1 MGMDIARRSAK
12 SALLLAAGRHCV
24 RELFDRQVLFF
35 GGKGGV
41 GKTTCASAM
50 ALAASRLGRRVLLV
64 STDPAH
70 STSDIFERAIGPEPT
85 ALSPSLHAM
94 EIDAAGESRRYVE
107 TVKEQIRQLFGH
119 SILKEANR
127 QIDLAAT
134 MPGAEEVALFDRMG
148 ALIRGEDERFDLIIF
163 DTAPT
168 GHTLRLIRMPELME
182 AWIRAL
188 SRSRRAMLGVDQDD
202 QTDPIML
209 SLSDRLDRLRE
220 LRARLVSGRTTG
232 FVLVLIP
239 ERLPIEET
247 ARALAQ
253 LDEAGVRVGA
263 SIVNRVLPDTSSDAF
278 LTSRRRQERVYLDEI
293 SGALSRA
300 VARAASRS
308 SNATSTA
315 WRRSSGSARAV
326 LMNHVQNPSSVRPG
340 TVKREVRLDGMPLS
354 RLPGPGARRS
364 SRSSS
369 RATWRL
375 R

>member
-1 MGMDIARRSAK
+1 M
-12 SALLLAAGRHCV
+12 

-50 ALAASRLGRRVLLV
+50 ALAASRLGKRVLLV

-85 ALSPSLHAM
+85 AVSPSLSAM

-107 TVKEQIRQLFGH
+107 TVKEQIRLLFGH

-127 QIDLAAT
+127 QIDLAST

-188 SRSRRAMLGVDQDD
+188 SRSRRAMLGIDQDD
-202 QTDPIML
+202 QTDPIMV
-209 SLSDRLDRLRE
+209 SLSERLERLRE
-220 LRARLVSGRTTG
+220 LRARLISGRTTG

-247 ARALAQ
+247 ARALVH
-253 LDEAGVRVGA
+253 LDEAGVRVGCL
-263 SIVNRVLPDTSSDAF
+263 IVNRVLPDTSSDPF

-293 SGALSRA
+293 AARFRAQSRVQVPQLESDVYGLAALER
-300 VARAASRS
+300 V
-308 SNATSTA
+308 
-315 WRRSSGSARAV
+315 SAY
-326 LMNHVQNPSSVRPG
+326 L
-340 TVKREVRLDGMPLS
+340 LS
-354 RLPGPGARRS
+354 
-364 SRSSS
+364 
-369 RATWRL
+369 
-375 R
+375 

>member
-1 MGMDIARRSAK
+1 M
-12 SALLLAAGRHCV
+12 
-24 RELFDRQVLFF
+24 RELADRRVLFF

-50 ALAASRLGRRVLLV
+50 ALAASAMGKRVLLV

-70 STSDIFERAIGPEPT
+70 STSDIFERSLGGEPT
-85 ALSPSLHAM
+85 EVKPSLFAM
-94 EIDAAGESRRYVE
+94 EIDAASESRRYVQ

-134 MPGAEEVALFDRMG
+134 MPGAEEVALFDRM
-148 ALIRGEDERFDLIIF
+148 ASLIRGEDDRFDLIIF

-202 QTDPIML
+202 KTDPIMI
-209 SLSDRLDRLRE
+209 SLGDRLERLRE
-220 LRARLVSGRTTG
+220 MRARLMSGRTTG

-253 LDEAGVRVGA
+253 LDDAGVRVGGLV
-263 SIVNRVLPDTSSDAF
+263 INRVLPETSSDAF
-278 LTSRRRQERVYLDEI
+278 LTSRRNQERVYLQEI
-293 SGALSRA
+293 AARFAQQPRVQIPQLESDVYGFASLERVSRFLLS
-300 VARAASRS
+300 V
-308 SNATSTA
+308 
-315 WRRSSGSARAV
+315 
-326 LMNHVQNPSSVRPG
+326 
-340 TVKREVRLDGMPLS
+340 
-354 RLPGPGARRS
+354 
-364 SRSSS
+364 
-369 RATWRL
+369 
-375 R
+375 